1 MKNEKNFKY
10 SYNNITLPN
19 YVSSKKVNKNLNK
32 YGLLMLQHL
41 KENKKS
47 LYQILLM
54 KDELNEYLY
63 KVGIETEK
71 KINKLLQDFIE
82 RDKELNEELKEK
94 NQLKW
99 IQLMN
104 NYKNC
109 AEEIALKEHIY
120 F

>member
-1 MKNEKNFKY
+1 M
-10 SYNNITLPN
+10 S
-19 YVSSKKVNKNLNK
+19 
-32 YGLLMLQHL
+32 
-41 KENKKS
+41 
-47 LYQILLM
+47 
-54 KDELNEYLY
+54 
-63 KVGIETEK
+63 IERC
-71 KINKLLQDFIE
+71 QAFIE